1 MASLYQR
8 ITGQINTS
16 RSYPAPAE
24 ASHLLGG
31 QCNDEDNGGKTA
43 RSLEDNR
50 ARYHYQHRADSE
62 DDDELVGSNP
72 PQRNWKGI
80 AIALLVILV
89 ICSLIV
95 TSVILLTEHTELLYR
110 TSDGNLERRN
120 IETMEKTLLMM
131 DRKFEEFKVSR
142 YEVSPDMKYVLLAY
156 NVKKTHRHS
165 FTAYYTLC
173 NLETWEHLT
182 LNPPEVRDAE
192 LLYAGWGVKGQQL
205 IFIFENNIF
214 YQLKVSSRAIRL
226 VATGKEGVIF
236 NGLSDWLY
244 EEELLKT
251 NIAHW
256 WSPDGARLAYATIND
271 TKVHTMEIPMYLSS
285 LYPTG
290 KTYPYPKAGQENPTI
305 SLFVVNLNGPT
316 HTREMIPPEDTRMKE
331 YYITMVTW
339 ASSTKLAVNWL
350 NRAQNVSILTLC
362 EATTGICTKKHEDE
376 SESWLSRQNEAPLF
390 SKDGKKF
397 FFIRPLPQGGR
408 GKFHHIAM
416 SSAQVNNSND
426 NLQSITSG
434 NWDVTQILSYD
445 EVHQKIYF
453 LSTEDS
459 PLRRQLYSAE
469 TNGTFNRRCLSCDLI
484 PNCTYFSASFSHNMR
499 YFLLNCKGPRVPR
512 VTVHS
517 TSDCHKVFELELN
530 EKVQNATERMQMPKI
545 EFQDVQIKD
554 YSLKMQIMKPLAFSN
569 KSRYPLLLIVGDSPG
584 SQIVTEQFQVDW
596 ATVLVSSFDT
606 IVVKFDGRGSGF
618 QGTKLL
624 YEIKRNLGIV
634 EVKDQ
639 IDALKSLLKED
650 YIDPNRVGVFG
661 EAYGGYLSLMLLT
674 TEKEF
679 DKKNALFKCGIALS
693 PITDFKLYGFCG
705 LMQASAFTER
715 YFGTLSR
722 ADRGYGM
729 SELEYRVTRLQEEEL
744 LLIHGTADETV
755 HFQHTADLITHLISA
770 KANYSL
776 QIYPDEGHYME
787 KPTVWLHLH
796 KTIIRFFEKCFR
808 CPNKNTETS
817 KVGDEEDD

>member
-1 MASLYQR
+1 MTTAKEGTAS
-8 ITGQINTS
+8 
-16 RSYPAPAE
+16 
-24 ASHLLGG
+24 
-31 QCNDEDNGGKTA
+31 GKGVQQQ
-43 RSLEDNR
+43 E
-50 ARYHYQHRADSE
+50 Q
-62 DDDELVGSNP
+62 ELVGSNP

-95 TSVILLTEHTELLYR
+95 TSVILLTEPEDNSLALKAKVRIEDLFSEEFQIHDVEAKWINDNELLYR
-110 TSDGNLERRN
+110 TSDGNLERLN
-120 IETMEKTLLMM
+120 VETMEMTLLMTNQ
-131 DRKFEEFKVSR
+131 KFQEFQVSG

-156 NVKKTHRHS
+156 NAKKTHRHS
-165 FTAYYTLC
+165 FTADYTLC
-173 NLETWEHLT
+173 NLHTWEHLT
-182 LNPPEVRDAE
+182 LNPPEVKDAE
-192 LLYAGWGVKGQQL
+192 LLYAGWGVQGQQL

-214 YQLKVSSRAIRL
+214 YQRDVYSRAIRL

-244 EEELLKT
+244 EEEVLKT

-271 TKVHTMEIPMYLSS
+271 SKVPTMEIPTYLDS

-290 KTYPYPKAGQENPTI
+290 KMYPYPKAGQENPTI
-305 SLFVVNLNGPT
+305 SLYVVNLNGPT

-331 YYITMVTW
+331 YYVTMVTW

-390 SKDGKKF
+390 SKDGRKF
-397 FFIRPLPQGGR
+397 FFIRPVPQGGR
-408 GKFHHIAM
+408 GKFYHIAM

-434 NWDVTQILSYD
+434 NWDVTRILSYD
-445 EVHQKIYF
+445 ELHQKIYF

-469 TNGTFNRRCLSCDLI
+469 TSGTFNRRCLSCDLI

-499 YFLLNCKGPRVPR
+499 YFLLYCKGPRVPR

-517 TSDCHKVFELELN
+517 TTDRHKKCYELEKN
-530 EKVQNATERMQMPKI
+530 DKVQNATESMQMPKI
-545 EFQDVQIKD
+545 EYKDILIKD
-554 YSLKMQIMKPLAFSN
+554 YTLKMQIIKPAAFSN
-569 KSRYPLLLIVGDSPG
+569 KSQYPLLLIVGDSPG

-596 ATVLVSSFDT
+596 TTVLVSSFNA

-624 YEIKRNLGIV
+624 YEIKKNLGTV

-639 IDALKSLLKED
+639 TDALKSLLKEE
-650 YIDPNRVGVFG
+650 YIDASRVGVFG
-661 EAYGGYLSLMLLT
+661 QAYGGYLSLMLLT

-679 DKKNALFKCGIALS
+679 DKKDALFKCGIALS
-693 PITDFKLYGFCG
+693 PITDFKLY
-705 LMQASAFTER
+705 ASAFSER
-715 YFGTLSR
+715 YFGALNR
-722 ADRGYGM
+722 AERGYGV
-729 SELEYRVTRLQEEEL
+729 SEFSYRVLQLREEEL

-755 HFQHTADLITHLISA
+755 HFQHTADLITHLINA

-787 KPTVWLHLH
+787 NTAVRLHLH
-796 KTIIRFFEKCFR
+796 KSIVRFFEKCFR
-808 CPNKNTETS
+808 SPDKIAAKTE
-817 KVGDEEDD
+817 VEGEEDD

>member
-1 MASLYQR
+1 MR
-8 ITGQINTS
+8 
-16 RSYPAPAE
+16 
-24 ASHLLGG
+24 
-31 QCNDEDNGGKTA
+31 
-43 RSLEDNR
+43 
-50 ARYHYQHRADSE
+50 
-62 DDDELVGSNP
+62 ELVGSNP

-95 TSVILLTEHTELLYR
+95 TSVILLTPVEDNSLALKAKVTIDDLFSKEFQTHDVEAKWISETELLYR
-110 TSDGNLERRN
+110 TWDGDLERRN
-120 IETMEKTLLMM
+120 VETKETTILMKNQ
-131 DRKFEEFKVSR
+131 KFQAFQVSR

-156 NVKKTHRHS
+156 DVEQTHRHS

-173 NLETWEHLT
+173 NLHTWEHLT
-182 LNPPEVRDAE
+182 LNPPEVRDAQ
-192 LLYAGWGVKGQQL
+192 LLYAGWGVQGQQL

-214 YQLKVSSRAIRL
+214 YQLNVNSGAIRL

-271 TKVHTMEIPMYLSS
+271 SRVPAMEIPMYLTS
-285 LYPTG
+285 LYPTARV
-290 KTYPYPKAGQENPTI
+290 YHYPKAGQENPTI
-305 SLFVVNLNGPT
+305 SLYVVNLNGPA

-331 YYITMVTW
+331 YYVTMVTW
-339 ASSTKLAVNWL
+339 ASNTKLAVNWL

-376 SESWLSRQNEAPLF
+376 SESWLSRQNETPLF

-397 FFIRPLPQGGR
+397 FFIRPVPQGGR
-408 GKFHHIAM
+408 GKFYHIAM
-416 SSAQVNNSND
+416 SSAQINNSND

-434 NWDVTQILSYD
+434 NWDVTQLLTYD

-469 TNGTFNRRCLSCDLI
+469 TSGTFNRRCLSCDLI
-484 PNCTYFSASFSHNMR
+484 PNCTYFSASFSHNTHH
-499 YFLLNCKGPRVPR
+499 FLLYCKGPGVPR

-517 TSDCHKVFELELN
+517 TSDRHKYFVLEQN
-530 EKVQNATERMQMPKI
+530 DKVQNATDSKQMPLI
-545 EFQDVQIKD
+545 DFMEVVIKD
-554 YSLKMQIMKPLAFSN
+554 YTLKMQIIKPAGFSEL
-569 KSRYPLLLIVGDSPG
+569 SQYPLLLIVGDSPG
-584 SQIVTEQFQVDW
+584 SQIVTEQFQADW
-596 ATVLVSSFDT
+596 ATVLVSSFNT

-624 YEIKRNLGIV
+624 YEVKGNLGTV
-634 EVKDQ
+634 EEKDQ
-639 IDALKSLLKED
+639 TDALKILLKKP
-650 YIDPNRVGVFG
+650 YIDTTRVGVFG
-661 EAYGGYLSLMLLT
+661 QAYGGYLTMMLLT
-674 TEKEF
+674 TGNDL
-679 DKKNALFKCGIALS
+679 DKRNALFKCGIAVS
-693 PITDFKLYGFCG
+693 PITDFKLY
-705 LMQASAFTER
+705 ASAFSER
-715 YFGTLSR
+715 YLGMLSR
-722 ADRGYGM
+722 ADRGYGV
-729 SELEYRVTRLQEEEL
+729 SEFTYRVLRLREEEL

-755 HFQHTADLITHLISA
+755 HFQHTADLITHLINA

-776 QIYPDEGHYME
+776 QIYPDEGHFME
-787 KPTVWLHLH
+787 KVTVKQHLL
-796 KTIIRFFEKCFR
+796 KSIVRFFEKCFN
-808 CPNKNTETS
+808 PPDKIPVKTE
-817 KVGDEEDD
+817 VEEEEDD

>member
-1 MASLYQR
+1 MNQ
-8 ITGQINTS
+8 
-16 RSYPAPAE
+16 
-24 ASHLLGG
+24 
-31 QCNDEDNGGKTA
+31 TA
-43 RSLEDNR
+43 GVSNNVKC
-50 ARYHYQHRADSE
+50 SSSKGVK
-62 DDDELVGSNP
+62 ELVGSNP

-95 TSVILLTEHTELLYR
+95 TSVILLTPVEDNSLALKAKVTIDDLFSEEFHIHDVEAKWIGDTELLYR
-110 TSDGNLERRN
+110 TSDGNLEKLN
-120 IETMEKTLLMM
+120 IETMETTLLMKN
-131 DRKFEEFKVSR
+131 RKFQAFQVSR

-156 NVKKTHRHS
+156 DVKQTHRHS

-173 NLETWEHLT
+173 NLHTWEHLT
-182 LNPPEVRDAE
+182 LNPPEVRDAQ
-192 LLYAGWGVKGQQL
+192 LLYAGWGVQGQQL

-214 YQLKVSSRAIRL
+214 YQLNVNSRAIRL

-271 TKVHTMEIPMYLSS
+271 SKVPTMEIPMFLNS

-290 KTYPYPKAGQENPTI
+290 KVYPYPKAGQDNPTI
-305 SLFVVNLNGPT
+305 SLYVVNLNGPT

-331 YYITMVTW
+331 YYVTMVSW

-390 SKDGKKF
+390 SKDGRKF
-397 FFIRPLPQGGR
+397 FFIRPIPQGGR
-408 GKFHHIAM
+408 GKFYHIAM

-445 EVHQKIYF
+445 ELHQKIYF

-459 PLRRQLYSAE
+459 PLRRQLYSTE
-469 TNGTFNRRCLSCDLI
+469 TSGTFNRRCLTCDLI

-499 YFLLNCKGPRVPR
+499 YFLLCCKGPGVPR

-517 TSDCHKVFELELN
+517 TSDRHKYFVLEKN
-530 EKVQNATERMQMPKI
+530 EKVWNVTESKQMPRT
-545 EFQDVQIKD
+545 EFRDVPIKD
-554 YSLKMQIMKPLAFSN
+554 YTLKMQIIKPAAFSN
-569 KSRYPLLLIVGDSPG
+569 MSQYPLLLIVADSPG

-596 ATVLVSSFDT
+596 ATVLVSSFNI

-624 YEIKRNLGIV
+624 YEIKENLGTV
-634 EVKDQ
+634 EEKDQ
-639 IDALKSLLKED
+639 TDALKILLKEPF
-650 YIDPNRVGVFG
+650 IDKTRVGVFG
-661 EAYGGYLSLMLLT
+661 QAYGGYMSLMLLT
-674 TEKEF
+674 TENEF
-679 DKKNALFKCGIALS
+679 DKRNAFFKCGIALS
-693 PITDFKLYGFCG
+693 PITDFKLY
-705 LMQASAFTER
+705 ASAFSER
-715 YFGTLSR
+715 YLGRLSK

-729 SELEYRVTRLQEEEL
+729 SEFTYRVLRLREEEL

-755 HFQHTADLITHLISA
+755 HFQHTADLINHLINA

-776 QIYPDEGHYME
+776 QIYPDEGHFME
-787 KPTVWLHLH
+787 KTAIKQHLH
-796 KTIIRFFEKCFR
+796 KSIVRFFEKCFR
-808 CPNKNTETS
+808 PPDKIADKTE
-817 KVGDEEDD
+817 VEEEEDD

>member
-1 MASLYQR
+1 MTTAKEGTAS
-8 ITGQINTS
+8 
-16 RSYPAPAE
+16 
-24 ASHLLGG
+24 
-31 QCNDEDNGGKTA
+31 GKGVQQQ
-43 RSLEDNR
+43 D
-50 ARYHYQHRADSE
+50 Q
-62 DDDELVGSNP
+62 ELVGSNP

-95 TSVILLTEHTELLYR
+95 TSVILLTEPEDNSLALKAKVRIDDLFSEEFRIHDVEAKWISDTELLYR
-110 TSDGNLERRN
+110 TSDGNLERQN

-173 NLETWEHLT
+173 NLHTWEHLT

-192 LLYAGWGVKGQQL
+192 LQYAGWGVRGQQL

-214 YQLKVSSRAIRL
+214 YQLNVNSRAIRL

-271 TKVHTMEIPMYLSS
+271 SKVHTMEIPMYLSS

-316 HTREMIPPEDTRMKE
+316 HTREVIPPEDTRMKE

-339 ASSTKLAVNWL
+339 ASSIKLAVNWL

-408 GKFHHIAM
+408 GKFCHISM

-459 PLRRQLYSAE
+459 PLRRQLYSHEAHHAAILRPRISVHDCS
-469 TNGTFNRRCLSCDLI
+469 GS
-484 PNCTYFSASFSHNMR
+484 
-499 YFLLNCKGPRVPR
+499 PRVPR

-517 TSDCHKVFELELN
+517 TSDRHKVFELELN
-530 EKVQNATERMQMPKI
+530 DKVQNATERMQMPKI

-554 YSLKMQIMKPLAFSN
+554 YSLKMQIMKPAAFSN

-596 ATVLVSSFDT
+596 ATVLVSSFNT

-679 DKKNALFKCGIALS
+679 DKKNTVFKCGIALS
-693 PITDFKLYGFCG
+693 PITDFKLY
-705 LMQASAFTER
+705 ASAFTER

-755 HFQHTADLITHLISA
+755 HFQHTADLITHLINA
-770 KANYSL
+770 MANYSL

-787 KPTVWLHLH
+787 KPTVRLHLH
-796 KTIIRFFEKCFR
+796 KTIIRFFEKCFK

-817 KVGDEEDD
+817 KVGEEEDD